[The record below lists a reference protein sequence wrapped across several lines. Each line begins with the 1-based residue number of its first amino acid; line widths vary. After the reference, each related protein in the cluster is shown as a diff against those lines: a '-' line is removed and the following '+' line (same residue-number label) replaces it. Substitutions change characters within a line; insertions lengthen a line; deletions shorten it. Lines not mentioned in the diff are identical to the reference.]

1 MERGADECRRCE
13 VIMKNV
19 VIVDGFGI
27 IFRYYYALRLTNSR
41 GENTA
46 CIFGFFN
53 TVLNL
58 LNKLKPDYFV
68 VALEGKTPC
77 FRKEIYPEYK
87 ANRPPA
93 PEDLTAQIPKIITLL
108 EQLNIPHIYKDG
120 YEADDIIGT
129 VSHHFAQNEDT
140 RVYILSS
147 DKDMRQLITNNV
159 VVVRPEKNNDF
170 IEMDVQ
176 YIIDNMKMKPPQ
188 VIDYLALLGDASD
201 NIPGVKGIGEKSATQ
216 LLEKYESIEDIYEHV
231 GNISGKTCEK
241 LIAGKDDAFLS
252 KKLATIV
259 QDVPLRFEDESL
271 KVKPFNLDAAL
282 EMLRSEDLNSIITK
296 VITYNKSFV
305 GTTESFAASDTSSE
319 TAKPP
324 VKEKLSAPNYDL
336 IISKDELDKKI
347 TQIKEKGLMVFDLET
362 TGLDCFT
369 DKIICMSICVGE
381 GMSNDTFVIPFKL
394 GPIAAA
400 EVPNEI
406 NDDWTAAVIESLK
419 PIFADDQIIKIGH
432 NLKFDLKFLKTYGVD
447 FANNCF
453 DTMLAQYCLDG
464 AEDSY
469 GLKELT
475 AKYFD
480 FQPQTYEMTVGNPK
494 ENTLLDVPLANL
506 VNYSGQDA
514 FITYRLYRILREQIT
529 GSESIRKLFY
539 EIEMPLMLV
548 IAKMEYTGVC
558 INKSALEDF
567 SAQLDK
573 QSGEILHQ
581 MQTVF
586 GNEFNP
592 NSPKQVGE
600 LLYNIIG
607 LQPPRSAKKT
617 KNGYST
623 DAQVLSDL
631 AAANPNEPLPVML
644 LDYRLL
650 SKVKSTYTD
659 SLPKMVNPVTNRI
672 HTTFLQTGTQTG
684 RLSSRDPNLQNIP
697 VRTDI
702 GRNIRRAFIPSDG
715 DHILISADYSQIE
728 IYLLAEFS
736 RDPMLVKAFQ
746 TGEDVHRMT
755 ASLIFDKQPN
765 EVTKQERSIAK
776 TVNFGV
782 LYGQSAFSLSTELK
796 ISVGEAKRFID
807 KYFQK
812 YAGVAQYMNTLKS
825 KARNNGYSETFCG
838 RRRTIVGIHDL
849 NKTVAAAA
857 DRMAVNSVIQGS
869 AADLIK
875 TAMIAVQRALE
886 QYHLRSR
893 MILQVHDELIFDA
906 LRSEQNDVVQI
917 IRDKMEHP
925 GFDFLLPLK
934 TEIECGDNWGEFH

>member
-1 MERGADECRRCE
+1 
-13 VIMKNV
+13 
-19 VIVDGFGI
+19 
-27 IFRYYYALRLTNSR
+27 
-41 GENTA
+41 
-46 CIFGFFN
+46 
-53 TVLNL
+53 
-58 LNKLKPDYFV
+58 
-68 VALEGKTPC
+68 
-77 FRKEIYPEYK
+77 
-87 ANRPPA
+87 
-93 PEDLTAQIPKIITLL
+93 
-108 EQLNIPHIYKDG
+108 
-120 YEADDIIGT
+120 
-129 VSHHFAQNEDT
+129 
-140 RVYILSS
+140 
-147 DKDMRQLITNNV
+147 
-159 VVVRPEKNNDF
+159 
-170 IEMDVQ
+170 
-176 YIIDNMKMKPPQ
+176 
-188 VIDYLALLGDASD
+188 
-201 NIPGVKGIGEKSATQ
+201 
-216 LLEKYESIEDIYEHV
+216 
-231 GNISGKTCEK
+231 
-241 LIAGKDDAFLS
+241 
-252 KKLATIV
+252 
-259 QDVPLRFEDESL
+259 
-271 KVKPFNLDAAL
+271 
-282 EMLRSEDLNSIITK
+282 
-296 VITYNKSFV
+296 
-305 GTTESFAASDTSSE
+305 
-319 TAKPP
+319 
-324 VKEKLSAPNYDL
+324 
-336 IISKDELDKKI
+336 
-347 TQIKEKGLMVFDLET
+347 
-362 TGLDCFT
+362 
-369 DKIICMSICVGE
+369 
-381 GMSNDTFVIPFKL
+381 
-394 GPIAAA
+394 
-400 EVPNEI
+400 
-406 NDDWTAAVIESLK
+406 
-419 PIFADDQIIKIGH
+419 
-432 NLKFDLKFLKTYGVD
+432 
-447 FANNCF
+447 
-453 DTMLAQYCLDG
+453 MLAQYCLDG

-623 DAQVLSDL
+623 DAQALSDL

-702 GRNIRRAFIPSDG
+702 GRNIRRAFIPSDK

-765 EVTKQERSIAK
+765 EGTKQERSIAK

-893 MILQVHDELIFDA
+893 MILPVHDELIFDA

>member
-1 MERGADECRRCE
+1 
-13 VIMKNV
+13 MKNV

-147 DKDMRQLITNNV
+147 DKDMRQLITNNI

-259 QDVPLRFEDESL
+259 QDVPLQFEDESL
-271 KVKPFNLDAAL
+271 KVKPFNLTAAL

-296 VITYNKSFV
+296 VMTYNKSFV
-305 GTTESFAASDTSSE
+305 GTAEDFAANGALSE
-319 TAKPP
+319 EVKPI
-324 VKEKLSAPNYDL
+324 VKEKLTAPNYNL
-336 IISKDELDKKI
+336 VISKDELDRKI
-347 TQIKEKGLMVFDLET
+347 IQIKEKGLMVFDLET

-369 DKIICMSICVGE
+369 DKIICMSICVGD
-381 GMSNDTFVIPFKL
+381 NADNTFVIPLKL
-394 GPIAAA
+394 GAMAAA

-432 NLKFDLKFLKTYGVD
+432 NLKFDLKFLKTYGIE
-447 FANNCF
+447 FAENCF

-480 FQPQTYEMTVGNPK
+480 FAPQTYEMTVGNPK

-506 VNYSGQDA
+506 VSYAGQDA
-514 FITYRLYRILREQIT
+514 FITYRLYRILREKIT

-558 INKSALEDF
+558 INKSSLEEF

-573 QSGEILHQ
+573 QSGEIAAA
-581 MQTVF
+581 MQTMF
-586 GNEFNP
+586 GNDFNP
-592 NSPKQVGE
+592 NSPKQVSE
-600 LLYNIIG
+600 VLFNI
-607 LQPPRSAKKT
+607 LKLTPPRTAKKT

-623 DAQVLSDL
+623 DAQVLSDM
-631 AAANPNEPLPVML
+631 AAMYPAEPLPTML

-659 SLPKMVNPVTNRI
+659 SLPKMINPATGRI
-672 HTTFLQTGTQTG
+672 HTTFLQTGTQT
-684 RLSSRDPNLQNIP
+684 
-697 VRTDI
+697 
-702 GRNIRRAFIPSDG
+702 
-715 DHILISADYSQIE
+715 
-728 IYLLAEFS
+728 
-736 RDPMLVKAFQ
+736 
-746 TGEDVHRMT
+746 
-755 ASLIFDKQPN
+755 
-765 EVTKQERSIAK
+765 
-776 TVNFGV
+776 
-782 LYGQSAFSLSTELK
+782 
-796 ISVGEAKRFID
+796 
-807 KYFQK
+807 
-812 YAGVAQYMNTLKS
+812 
-825 KARNNGYSETFCG
+825 
-838 RRRTIVGIHDL
+838 
-849 NKTVAAAA
+849 
-857 DRMAVNSVIQGS
+857 
-869 AADLIK
+869 
-875 TAMIAVQRALE
+875 
-886 QYHLRSR
+886 
-893 MILQVHDELIFDA
+893 
-906 LRSEQNDVVQI
+906 
-917 IRDKMEHP
+917 
-925 GFDFLLPLK
+925 
-934 TEIECGDNWGEFH
+934 